1 MTRRTAT
8 GALNKPRRLATWLA
22 LVAFLL
28 QGLIVQS
35 HIHVASITASVPA
48 EQGHQPGQKAPADC
62 PACQLYAATAAAL
75 MPHAAVSFL
84 PLFWIARVWHDFT
97 ALPLRIA
104 RHQAW
109 QSRAPPL
116 L

>member
-1 MTRRTAT
+1 MTSRTAIR
-8 GALNKPRRLATWLA
+8 ASNKPSRFATWLA

-75 MPHAAVSFL
+75 MPHVVAGFL
-84 PLFWIARVWHDFT
+84 PLSWIASVYLEFS
-97 ALPLRIA
+97 ALPLIVA